1 MRRPSNYRPITL
13 LNNDYKIMMRILT
26 ARMNK
31 TVVQFVARD
40 QSVFVPVAFIAENNM
55 RLKLLQDMI
64 EEENFDAGS
73 GGGEDTW
80 G

>member
-1 MRRPSNYRPITL
+1 
-13 LNNDYKIMMRILT
+13 MMRILT